1 MVDSDNFVNRSP
13 PGRII
18 QSGDGFVVVY
28 EPRQTWEA
36 IRTEAERIKAFRD
49 IDGVRWYFVMWQ
61 GLGLT
66 IHELDSERLEYF
78 VTLLHQELRK
88 NAN

>member
-1 MVDSDNFVNRSP
+1 MSDDDKFKNASP

-18 QSGDGFVVVY
+18 QSGDNFVIVY

-36 IRTEAERIKAFRD
+36 IRTEAERIKAYRD
-49 IDGVRWYFVMWQ
+49 IDGVRWYFVLWQ

-66 IHELDSERLEYF
+66 IHELDSERLEYS